1 MIAAIPVEIALGAVG
16 VNHLEKQL
24 AKFPQVNLPLRHI
37 FTPGLY
43 VREIFIPKGTLCTTK
58 IHKTE
63 HPFVISA
70 GSVSVWTA
78 EHGIVRYAAP
88 FTGVTKP
95 GTRRVIYANED
106 TIWSTFHPTRE
117 TDLARIEAQII
128 EPHDIPF
135 EIDEAG
141 ISKLKESPQCIQ

>member
-1 MIAAIPVEIALGAVG
+1 MIAELPVEIALGAVG
-16 VNHLEKQL
+16 VNELEKQL
-24 AKFPQVNLPLRHI
+24 AKLPQVNLPLRHI

-70 GSVSVWTA
+70 GSVAVWTK
-78 EHGIVRYAAP
+78 EYGIVRYAAP
-88 FTGVTKP
+88 FTGVTKS
-95 GTRRVIYANED
+95 GTRRVIYATED
-106 TIWSTFHPTRE
+106 TIWSTFHPTAE
-117 TDLARIEAQII
+117 TDLKRIEAQII

-135 EIDEAG
+135 EIDESG
-141 ISKLKESPQCIQ
+141 ISKLKEAACIQ